1 MRPAIA
7 SGIVTGYAPVSY
19 WPIFSRPQKQSQRSF
34 RSSFLLIVL
43 SGECRMK
50 LRLLRAKNLRP
61 VQKKTQ
67 EQ

>member
-34 RSSFLLIVL
+34 WSSFLLIVL
-43 SGECRMK
+43 GGECRMK
-50 LRLLRAKNLRP
+50 LRLL
-61 VQKKTQ
+61 
-67 EQ
+67 